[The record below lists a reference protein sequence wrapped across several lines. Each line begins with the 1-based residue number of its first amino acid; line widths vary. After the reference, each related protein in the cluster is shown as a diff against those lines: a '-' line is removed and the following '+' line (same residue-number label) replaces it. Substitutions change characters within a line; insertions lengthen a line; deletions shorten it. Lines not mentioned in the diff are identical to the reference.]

1 MLGMVYNYI
10 PYMVLPLY
18 ATLSKINKSVI
29 EAALDLGANPITVL
43 FKVILPLSRTGILVG
58 IIMIFMPSLGDY
70 VTPDLM
76 GGAKE
81 LYLGNLIQN
90 QFLLTRDWPFG
101 SALSM
106 ILIIVITFILYVMA
120 KSKILEKLSV

>member
-1 MLGMVYNYI
+1 
-10 PYMVLPLY
+10 
-18 ATLSKINKSVI
+18 
-29 EAALDLGANPITVL
+29 
-43 FKVILPLSRTGILVG
+43 
-58 IIMIFMPSLGDY
+58 MIFMPSLGDY